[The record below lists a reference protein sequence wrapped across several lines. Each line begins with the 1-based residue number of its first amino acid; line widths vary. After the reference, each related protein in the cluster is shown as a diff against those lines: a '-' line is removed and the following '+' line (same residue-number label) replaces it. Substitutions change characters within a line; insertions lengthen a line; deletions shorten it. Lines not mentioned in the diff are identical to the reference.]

1 MISSTGSLAIGVLG
15 AGHFGRFHALKLREA
30 ARASLAGL
38 HDPDPA
44 RAALIAGEAGC
55 PALSAE
61 ALLEACDAV
70 IIATPTIYHA
80 PLAERALRAGCHVL
94 VEKPITAT
102 LAEADALI
110 SLAAAEKRV
119 LMVGQIE
126 RHSAAIR
133 TLRENL
139 GGRRLMAL
147 EAARVAPF
155 RPRSLDVSVVLDLM
169 IHDLDLILS
178 LVPSPLVEVRAVG
191 GSVMTALPDWAVA
204 QLRFANGAQ
213 AQVTAS
219 RVAVGLER
227 KLRALG
233 PEGEMRV
240 DFMARSLEF
249 LAPDGGTAVENMPGW
264 SLARRSW
271 TDHDSLE
278 AEQSAF
284 IAAILDGAAHEANGE
299 HGRDALDAALRVE
312 AALRA

>member
-1 MISSTGSLAIGVLG
+1 MVSPRIGVFG
-15 AGHFGRFHALKLREA
+15 AGHFGRFHTLKLKGMA
-30 ARASLAGL
+30 GASLAGL
-38 HDPDPA
+38 HDADAA
-44 RAALIAGEAGC
+44 RAALVAGEAGC

-61 ALLEACDAV
+61 ALLKACDAV
-70 IIATPTIYHA
+70 VIATPTLYHA
-80 PLAERALRAGCHVL
+80 RLAETALRAGKHVF

-110 SLAAAEKRV
+110 ALAAERGLV

-133 TLRENL
+133 TLRESL
-139 GGRRLMAL
+139 GGRRLVSL

-178 LVPSPLVEVRAVG
+178 LVPSPLAEVRAVG
-191 GSVMTALPDWAVA
+191 GRVMTQLPDWVVA
-204 QLRFANGAQ
+204 QLRFEDGTQ

-227 KLRALG
+227 KLRLLG

-240 DFMARSLEF
+240 DFLARSLEF
-249 LAPDGGTAVENMPGW
+249 LAPGGEVPVDHMPSWG
-264 SLARRSW
+264 LTRRSW
-271 TDHDSLE
+271 VDHDSLE
-278 AEQSAF
+278 AEQGAF
-284 IAAILDGAAHEANGE
+284 LAAIRDGAPHEANGPQ
-299 HGRDALDAALRVE
+299 GRAALDAALRVE
-312 AALRA
+312 AALTA

>member
-1 MISSTGSLAIGVLG
+1 MDFLRIGVFG
-15 AGHFGRFHALKLREA
+15 AGHFGRFHTLKLRGA
-30 ARASLAGL
+30 ARAKLAGL

-44 RAALIAGEAGC
+44 RAALVAAEAGC
-55 PALSAE
+55 PALDAE
-61 ALLEACDAV
+61 GVLAASDAV
-70 IIATPTIYHA
+70 IIATPTLYHA
-80 PLAERALRAGCHVL
+80 RLAEMALRAGKHVF

-110 SLAAAEKRV
+110 SLAAAQGRV

-139 GGRRLMAL
+139 GGRCLMSL
-147 EAARVAPF
+147 EAIRVAPF

-178 LVPSPLVEVRAVG
+178 LVPAPLVEVRAVG
-191 GSVMTALPDWAVA
+191 GPVMTALPDWAVA

-240 DFMARSLEF
+240 DFLARSLEF
-249 LAPDGGTAVENMPGW
+249 LSPDGGSAVENMPGW
-264 SLARRSW
+264 SLEQRNW
-271 TDHDSLE
+271 TDRDSLE

-284 IAAILDGAAHEANGE
+284 IAAILDGTPHEADGGQ
-299 HGRDALDAALRVE
+299 GRAALDAALQVE
-312 AALRA
+312 AAIRG

>member
-1 MISSTGSLAIGVLG
+1 MKSLKIGVFG
-15 AGHFGRFHALKLREA
+15 AGHFGRFHALKLRGA
-30 ARASLAGL
+30 ARARLVGL

-44 RAALIAGEAGC
+44 RAALVSGEAGC
-55 PALSAE
+55 PALTAE
-61 ALLEACDAV
+61 ALLEASDAV
-70 IIATPTIYHA
+70 IIATPTLYHA
-80 PLAERALRAGCHVL
+80 ALAERALAAGRHVF

-110 SLAAAEKRV
+110 ARAAAGGRV

-139 GGRRLMAL
+139 SGRRLLAL
-147 EAARVAPF
+147 EATRIAPF

-178 LVPSPLVEVRAVG
+178 LVPSELVEVRAVG
-191 GSVMTALPDWAVA
+191 GPVMTALPDWAAA

-240 DFMARSLEF
+240 DFLARSLEF
-249 LAPDGGTAVENMPGW
+249 LLPNGAPDGGPSVENMPGW

-278 AEQSAF
+278 TEQAGF
-284 IAAILDGAAHEANGE
+284 IAAILDGVPHEANGAQ
-299 HGRDALDAALRVE
+299 GRAALDAALRVE
-312 AALRA
+312 AAIG